1 MIGRLVMRI
10 AAVLVLV
17 CAAVA
22 PALAEDAFLLPHA
35 PWVTSRDCPTC
46 TEMVVLPSGLLI
58 GRTTVTKGQYA
69 AYVRETG
76 AQQGGWGCV
85 WQDAEFKQADN
96 QPVVCVSWTDAQAYV
111 TWLARKTGKPYR
123 LPTAEELTFAAMAGE
138 VSPYWWGDSIG
149 VNRANCNG
157 CGSRWDN
164 KSTAPVGSF
173 KPNSY
178 GVYDAVGNVWQWT
191 SSCHADDCGNHL
203 LIGGAWSSSP
213 AQLRVTN
220 LIWNDPNYRLNT
232 YGIRVVQDAK

>member
-1 MIGRLVMRI
+1 MTGRYLRVALSVLALVWSCI
-10 AAVLVLV
+10 P
-17 CAAVA
+17 
-22 PALAEDAFLLPHA
+22 PASAEEAFLLPHA
-35 PWVTSRDCPTC
+35 PWITSRDCSIC
-46 TEMVVLPSGLLI
+46 AEMVILPSGLLI
-58 GRTTVTKGQYA
+58 SRTAVTKGQYA
-69 AYVRETG
+69 AYVHETN
-76 AQQGGWGCV
+76 AQQSGWGCV

-111 TWLARKTGKPYR
+111 AWLARRTGKPYR
-123 LPTAEELTFAAMAGE
+123 LPTADELTYAALGGE
-138 VSPYWWGDSIG
+138 TTPYWWGDSIG

-173 KPNSY
+173 KPNAY
-178 GVYDAVGNVWQWT
+178 GVFDATGNVWQWT
-191 SSCHADDCGNHL
+191 SSCHGDDCSDHL

-220 LIWNDPNYRLNT
+220 PVWNDTNYRLNT